1 MFMMS
6 SSIHKSLFVQY
17 MFKKKKKKRKYL
29 MEELVNTKCLKND
42 LYRDKLEL
50 TVLVFVCDPA

>member
-1 MFMMS
+1 
-6 SSIHKSLFVQY
+6 
-17 MFKKKKKKRKYL
+17 